1 MTTAIHRLLDLGQ
14 STWLDYL
21 DRRLLSS
28 GRFDQLISAGG
39 VRGVTSNPTIF
50 EKAIS
55 GSKDYDAF
63 FETAS
68 REESDAQVLERL
80 MVEDLRV
87 ACDRLRPV
95 YEAARGA
102 DGFASIEV
110 APGLAGDTSGS
121 IDAAGRLWRLVDRP
135 NLMVKIPGTPA
146 GVPAIERCL
155 EAGININITLLFSVE
170 RYLEVAEAYM
180 SALESRLADRK
191 PIEHLASVASFF
203 VSRIDAKI
211 DPKLDAMPNALRGA
225 AGHLRGR
232 IAIANAKRAFAE
244 YRRILGSKRWA
255 ELAARGARP
264 QRLLWASTSPKDRSY
279 DEVYYVEALIGAGTI
294 DTMTPECLRA
304 YIDHGKPEARIES
317 GTDLSQK
324 ELVALQELSVDLP
337 SVLAELEREGVR
349 KFEESYEKAL
359 ASIAEKRRAGRQ
371 AGVSAPMH
379 ARTSK

>member
-28 GRFDQLISAGG
+28 GRLDELVASGG
-39 VRGVTSNPTIF
+39 IRGLTSNPTIF

-55 GSKDYDAF
+55 GSQDYDAF

-68 REESDAQVLERL
+68 PEESDAQVLERL
-80 MVEDLRV
+80 MVEDLRG

-95 YEAARGA
+95 YDATRGA

-110 APGLAGDTSGS
+110 PPGLAGDTFGT

-135 NLMVKIPGTPA
+135 NLMVKIPGTRA

-155 EAGININITLLFSVE
+155 SAGININVTLLFSVE
-170 RYLEVAEAYM
+170 RYIEVANAYM
-180 SALESRLADRK
+180 NALESRLGDRK

-211 DPKLDAMPNALRGA
+211 DPKLDVMPNALRGA

-232 IAIANAKRAFAE
+232 IAIANAKHAYAE
-244 YRRILGSKRWA
+244 YLRILGSPRWA
-255 ELAARGARP
+255 ELAAQGSRP
-264 QRLLWASTSPKDRSY
+264 QRLLWASTSPKDRAY
-279 DEVYYVEALIGAGTI
+279 DEVYYVEALIGADTI
-294 DTMTPECLRA
+294 DTMTPECFRA
-304 YIDHGKPEARIES
+304 YIDHGKPEPRLEGGA
-317 GTDLSQK
+317 GMSQK
-324 ELVALQELSVDLP
+324 ELLELGELSVDLP
-337 SVLAELEREGVR
+337 VVLAQLEREGVQ
-349 KFEESYEKAL
+349 KFEESYKKAL
-359 ASIAEKRRAGRQ
+359 ATIAEKRRAATRS
-371 AGVSAPMH
+371 GVSAPMH
-379 ARTSK
+379 ART